1 MFHVEYLLVF
11 HTIFSIMSSV
21 FRKTNDYVEQ
31 VKRNTFDLSF
41 TNNLTMKFGTLYP
54 VLCKEVLP
62 GDSFR
67 IDSTFALKFMPMVFP
82 VQTRMQANLHFFYV
96 RNRSLW
102 QDWTDF
108 IGRTKTGL
116 VSPYLTLTGDQIKT
130 GSLADYLGIPTVT
143 YDTIPISNTIKPGD
157 NSYIDLETVFASQEY
172 QAYQNDYVVGEPFD
186 VTKIPLYSTDDNP
199 EHGTRGFGI
208 LPNLE
213 YTYGIKDLSLRFQFA
228 SSSQNKDTLC
238 LLVIVRSEPS
248 STGSSRN
255 TIAYVQKGFPIL
267 SSSGSGNYSSY
278 EFHDVFLPSLGESG
292 SYYLYMEFYDF
303 GGEINDTGVYVP
315 GSSGIYDNASFKANV
330 QSLEIKCNTVGA
342 VGLASNNN
350 YNPFSQDYILPV
362 SALPFRAYEFI
373 YNSFYRNQ
381 LNDPFKINGKVEYN
395 RYLTNLDGGKDSFV
409 YQLHQ
414 RNWEDDFLTT
424 CVQQPQQGIAP
435 LVGVVDQTV
444 TFRDDDGKDYTAT
457 AEVENGKIKAFN
469 VHTSDMPEG
478 NIRQLVDIATS
489 GISINDFRNVNSLQ
503 RWLEANQRRGY
514 KYQDQIMT
522 HYGVEVKFDDYDYPE
537 FIGGLSRPI
546 IVNQVNQTADT
557 PDMPLGS
564 FAGQA
569 SCLGDAGHSIN
580 KYCDEHGFIMAIL
593 SISPVP
599 VYSQLLPKHFLKSEA
614 LDYYFPEFAHI
625 GMQPVTYSEVAPI
638 SSHIKDVGES
648 FDQGWTTQEFG
659 YQRAWYDYLSS
670 VDESHGA
677 FRTNLRNFLLNREFS
692 GIPKLNG
699 QFLHINPE
707 EIDNIWSIQTDTDKI
722 IGQIYFNITAQRPI
736 AAFGVPKLE

>member
-1 MFHVEYLLVF
+1 MA
-11 HTIFSIMSSV
+11 SV
-21 FRKTNDYVEQ
+21 FRKTNEYVEQ

-102 QDWTDF
+102 SDWTDF
-108 IGRTKTGL
+108 IGRTKSGL
-116 VSPYLTLTGDQIKT
+116 VSPYLTLQGDDIKT

-143 YDTIPISNTIKPGD
+143 YDTIPVSEYLTPGD
-157 NSYIDLETVFASQEY
+157 NKYIDFETVFAPREYELYQEDYIIGDSFVSQ
-172 QAYQNDYVVGEPFD
+172 N
-186 VTKIPLYSTDDNP
+186 IPLYNTSDYP

-208 LPNLE
+208 LMHHKFR
-213 YTYGIKDLSLRFQFA
+213 YGMRDLRININFA
-228 SSSQNKDTLC
+228 SVESNKDTFC
-238 LLVIVRSEPS
+238 LLVIVRSDKS
-248 STGSSRN
+248 KKGYN
-255 TIAYVQKGFPIL
+255 HTIAYVEKGFPIR
-267 SSSGSGNYSSY
+267 SSSGSPEFASY
-278 EFHDVFLPSLGESG
+278 EFPNLVLPSLSEG
-292 SYYLYMEFYDF
+292 SFYQAYLEFYDF
-303 GGEINDTGVYVP
+303 GGEINDQGNYVP
-315 GSSGIYDNASFKANV
+315 GSHGIYDNASFKANV
-330 QSLEIKCNTVGA
+330 KQIAFNYNTVGS
-342 VGLASNNN
+342 VEISSNNGF
-350 YNPFSQDYILPV
+350 NPFADESILPV

-381 LNDPFKINGKVEYN
+381 LNDPFMINGKPEYN
-395 RYLTNLDGGKDSFV
+395 RYLTNLNGGKDTYS
-409 YQLHQ
+409 YKLHQ

-444 TFRDDDGKDYTAT
+444 TFRDDDGKEYTAT
-457 AEVENGKIKAFN
+457 ADVENGHIKAFN

-546 IVNQVNQTADT
+546 IVNQVNQMADT
-557 PDMPLGS
+557 SDMPLGS

-580 KYCDEHGFIMAIL
+580 KYCDEHGFIFAIL

-625 GMQPVTYSEVAPI
+625 GMQPVRYSEVSPI
-638 SSHIKDVGES
+638 SSHIEDRNGDY
-648 FDQGWTTQEFG
+648 DQSWTSQEFG

-677 FRTNLRNFLLNREFS
+677 FRSNLRNFLLNREFI
-692 GIPKLNG
+692 GVPKLNG
-699 QFLHINPE
+699 NFLHINPDE
-707 EIDNIWSIQTDTDKI
+707 VDNIWSIQTDTDKI

>member
-1 MFHVEYLLVF
+1 MA
-11 HTIFSIMSSV
+11 SV

-102 QDWTDF
+102 SDWTDF

-143 YDTIPISNTIKPGD
+143 YDQIPIHEYLTPGD
-157 NSYIDLETVFASQEY
+157 NKYYDFETVFAPQEY
-172 QAYQNDYVVGEPFD
+172 ALYQDEYVVGDPF
-186 VTKIPLYSTDDNP
+186 VSQNIPVYNPEDYP
-199 EHGTRGFGI
+199 EHGVRGFGI
-208 LPNLE
+208 YLHHKYMFGMRDFKLKLNFV
-213 YTYGIKDLSLRFQFA
+213 DSA
-228 SSSQNKDTLC
+228 SNKDTLC
-238 LLVIVRSEPS
+238 LLVVVRVDKTPKGNKS
-248 STGSSRN
+248 
-255 TIAYVQKGFPIL
+255 TIAYVSKGFPIR
-267 SSSGSGNYSSY
+267 SSSGSSEYASY
-278 EFHDVFLPSLGESG
+278 EFSDLLLPSISDG
-292 SYYLYMEFYDF
+292 SYYQTYFEFYDL
-303 GGEINDTGVYVP
+303 GGEINDSGVYVP
-315 GSSGIYDNASFKANV
+315 SSHGIYDNASFKAN
-330 QSLEIKCNTVGA
+330 IKQIAINYNTVGS
-342 VGLASNNN
+342 VDISSKDSI
-350 YNPFSQDYILPV
+350 NPFSQDYILPV

-381 LNDPFKINGKVEYN
+381 LNDPFMINGKPEYN
-395 RYLTNLDGGKDSFV
+395 RYLTNLDGGRDTYCYK
-409 YQLHQ
+409 LHQ

-469 VHTSDMPEG
+469 VHTSDMPDG

-557 PDMPLGS
+557 SDMPLGS

-599 VYSQLLPKHFLKSEA
+599 VYSQLLPKHFLKTEA

-625 GMQPVTYSEVAPI
+625 GMQPVRYSEVSPI
-638 SSHIKDVGES
+638 SSHIADSNGG

-677 FRTNLRNFLLNREFS
+677 FRTNLRNFLLNREFT
-692 GIPKLNG
+692 GVPKLNG
-699 QFLHINPE
+699 DFLHINPE
-707 EIDNIWSIQTDTDKI
+707 EVDNIWSIQTDTDKI